1 MRSFMEELPL
11 GDTSIRIRSSP
22 RSPSLPPFHSVCLK
36 HRSSNQQHHDG
47 IFNQAWTMD
56 SGKNEGSETVSLT
69 IDRAVGACLKGG
81 SDESTVPP
89 EAPFNRHH
97 PCRVFKQSG
106 SDPTESHQSVDKV
119 VPCGRNS
126 VILVVGRAC
135 VLRGVDGC
143 VPLMAAQFS
152 RAESINLT
160 PTRVRRPSASA
171 ASAREPFLSGK
182 IGPRLLPSLYLTGC
196 RKLAS

>member
-1 MRSFMEELPL
+1 MMEY
-11 GDTSIRIRSSP
+11 SIRPGRWQSE
-22 RSPSLPPFHSVCLK
+22 
-36 HRSSNQQHHDG
+36 
-47 IFNQAWTMD
+47 
-56 SGKNEGSETVSLT
+56 GKNEGSETVSLT

-97 PCRVFKQSG
+97 PCRVLNQSRSCRIPSERRQSCAPREKLGHHPGRRSRMRSTWRGWMRAPNGRSVQPRGEHQSDSDSG
-106 SDPTESHQSVDKV
+106 SAS
-119 VPCGRNS
+119 
-126 VILVVGRAC
+126 
-135 VLRGVDGC
+135 
-143 VPLMAAQFS
+143 
-152 RAESINLT
+152 
-160 PTRVRRPSASA
+160 SALS